1 MSTSH
6 YSRPPYRGLQP
17 APNTRRWTLGKL
29 AILGALF
36 LADLAA
42 VITADNLGESLVFTA
57 LMVSTLW
64 AINWTR

>member
-6 YSRPPYRGLQP
+6 YSHPYRGPQP
-17 APNTRRWTLGKL
+17 VRNVRRWSVAKL

-36 LADLAA
+36 AADLAA